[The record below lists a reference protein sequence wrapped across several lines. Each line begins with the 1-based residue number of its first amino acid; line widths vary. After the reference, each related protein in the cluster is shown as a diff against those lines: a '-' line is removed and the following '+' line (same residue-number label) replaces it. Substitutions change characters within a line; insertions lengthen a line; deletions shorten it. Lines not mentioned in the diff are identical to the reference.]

1 MLIRGELRDSEPHQ
15 IHEIGH
21 ESSLC
26 ERASNAE
33 RGQPTLSFE
42 DYDMP
47 EDYSERRTYLRVEVH
62 LDKLEVTVGVLGIEP
77 TNGVVLN
84 ISRGGMKVC
93 LEHEIPKP
101 LLGYDCLVRFVED
114 PQDRVSEK
122 AKLGKLLRMEA
133 VGQYAIEFDKPLEVL
148 RVANSE
154 QDSERHG

>member
-1 MLIRGELRDSEPHQ
+1 MLIRGELRDSEPLQ

-21 ESSLC
+21 ESSLW
-26 ERASNAE
+26 ERASNAA

-47 EDYSERRTYLRVEVH
+47 EDYSERRKYLRVEVH

-93 LEHEIPKP
+93 LEREIAES
-101 LLGYDCLVRFVED
+101 LVGDDCLVRFVED
-114 PQDRVSEK
+114 PQDRVSVK
-122 AKLGKLLRMEA
+122 VKLGKVLRTETA
-133 VGQYAIEFDKPLEVL
+133 GQYAIEFDSPLES
-148 RVANSE
+148 AAGG
-154 QDSERHG
+154 ERRAGHSGS